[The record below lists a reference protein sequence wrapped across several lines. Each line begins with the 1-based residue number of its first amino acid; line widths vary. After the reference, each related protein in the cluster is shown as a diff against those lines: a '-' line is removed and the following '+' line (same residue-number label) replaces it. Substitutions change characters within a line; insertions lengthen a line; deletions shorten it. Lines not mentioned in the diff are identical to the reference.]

1 MVWGS
6 TVLVCAESSTQVFNV
21 PSVTSVMDMHILI
34 RHEPEKAWMATLICS
49 DGSGRLTSKNIISC
63 KDFVV
68 FKNDEV
74 AAVESDSR
82 DVIRLDYVGF
92 HDK

>member
-1 MVWGS
+1 
-6 TVLVCAESSTQVFNV
+6 
-21 PSVTSVMDMHILI
+21 
-34 RHEPEKAWMATLICS
+34 MATLICS
-49 DGSGRLTSKNIISC
+49 DGSGCLNSKNIISC

-74 AAVESDSR
+74 AVVKSDSY
-82 DVIRLDYVGF
+82 DVIKLDYIGF

>member
-1 MVWGS
+1 MVS
-6 TVLVCAESSTQVFNV
+6 
-21 PSVTSVMDMHILI
+21 
-34 RHEPEKAWMATLICS
+34 LICS
-49 DGSGRLTSKNIISC
+49 DGSDHLTSKNIIYC

-74 AAVESDSR
+74 ATVKSGSR
-82 DVIRLDYVGF
+82 DVIKLDYVGF

>member
-1 MVWGS
+1 MG
-6 TVLVCAESSTQVFNV
+6 LVN
-21 PSVTSVMDMHILI
+21 
-34 RHEPEKAWMATLICS
+34 
-49 DGSGRLTSKNIISC
+49 LTSNPIKNISSY

-82 DVIRLDYVGF
+82 DVIKLDYVGF
-92 HDK
+92 HDACLIFDSPGFR